1 MPNASDE
8 TEATTGT
15 ADRRLHARRPIQSLA
30 YVDLGEDNGGL
41 VLNMGQGG
49 MAVRSAVVLAEEH
62 LPKIRFQ
69 MPHSMDWVEATG
81 RIAWTGDARRMA
93 GIEFLDLPLEA
104 EAQIREW
111 MNSDIAEMTEDAA
124 SAGESENPAQLEE
137 TALAPPLA
145 ELLPEA
151 KERIAAA
158 ISSEPQAELRA
169 NTSAKGSA
177 MLAALASKAQPAAGK
192 PAVEG
197 SRTELDKAP
206 AAEETAARMTPPT
219 WAGNSVLN
227 LRAGGALASAALS
240 RKELPRSRSHSWVS
254 LGALAVLLAGLS
266 FYLGISAGQIGMG
279 RVLERA
285 RNLITGK
292 SAPANPPQVASSSA
306 AVDGPLSAKASQSG
320 ALPTGQTQHNSTTQ
334 QSGSQSGPSV
344 TVHRAAPPADGSIKT
359 DDADA
364 ADGSTPVLN
373 LPDTPVSAT
382 NSVAVSSRLY
392 IPLPEVSGTSRGG
405 NIRIGRLERKS
416 DIPYPQEAAEQR
428 VEGIVKL
435 HIVIGPDGAVRDVT
449 VLNGDSTLAA
459 AASEAIREW
468 RYTPTLLDGQ
478 PIETEADV
486 TVTFRLP

>member
-1 MPNASDE
+1 MPDASEE
-8 TEATTGT
+8 TATPTGSSE
-15 ADRRLHARRPIQSLA
+15 RRLHARRPIQSLA

-49 MAVRSAVVLAEEH
+49 MAVRSAVVLAADH

-69 MPHSMDWVEATG
+69 MPHSMDWVEAAG

-93 GIEFLDLPLEA
+93 GIEFIDLPSDA
-104 EAQIREW
+104 GSQIRKW
-111 MNSDIAEMTEDAA
+111 MNSDDAEIV
-124 SAGESENPAQLEE
+124 EE
-137 TALAPPLA
+137 I
-145 ELLPEA
+145 LPETGA
-151 KERIAAA
+151 EGQAPSRDAVTAPAVAESLPVQSEAATA
-158 ISSEPQAELRA
+158 EPNGGAEQRVTDSLRA
-169 NTSAKGSA
+169 SG
-177 MLAALASKAQPAAGK
+177 MLAALAAKAQPAAHK
-192 PAVEG
+192 SAAEVSHTEPDTAAAAVEAA
-197 SRTELDKAP
+197 AP
-206 AAEETAARMTPPT
+206 MMSPSWAA
-219 WAGNSVLN
+219 NSVLN
-227 LRAGGALASAALS
+227 LRAGAEPASARLS
-240 RKELPRSRSHSWVS
+240 SKELPHRRSRSWVS
-254 LGALAVLLAGLS
+254 FGAIGVLLAGMS

-279 RVLERA
+279 RILVKA
-285 RNLITGK
+285 RDLITGR
-292 SAPANPPQVASSSA
+292 SAPANPPQVANSSA
-306 AVDGPLSAKASQSG
+306 AVEGPLSAKASQSG
-320 ALPTGQTQHNSTTQ
+320 ALPAGQTQHNSTTQ
-334 QSGSQSGPSV
+334 PSGNQSGPSV

-364 ADGSTPVLN
+364 AERSIPVLN

-405 NIRIGRLERKS
+405 NIQIGRLEHKS
-416 DIPYPQEAAEQR
+416 DILYPQEAAEQR